1 MSDALNAVPLLQTPR
16 LRLRTITRSDI
27 DAIYRLH
34 ADPRAMRY
42 WSFPAWTDPQQ
53 ALDWFEQR
61 RHHAERE
68 ESWPWGLSLIDADEL
83 IGIVTLFA
91 VNRMQRR
98 AEVGYQLHPSYWG
111 RGYAQEALRAAL
123 AYGFDALELNRVE
136 ADIDP
141 RNQASCRL
149 VERVGFRREGLLR
162 ERWHV
167 NGEITDTALYGL
179 LAREFVR

>member
-1 MSDALNAVPLLQTPR
+1 MSDALSAVPLLQTPR

-61 RHHAERE
+61 RHYAERE

-98 AEVGYQLHPSYWG
+98 AEVGYQLHPSCWG

-149 VERVGFRREGLLR
+149 VERVGFRREGYLR

>member
-42 WSFPAWTDPQQ
+42 WSFPAWTDRQQ
-53 ALDWFEQR
+53 ARDWFEQR

-68 ESWPWGLSLIDADEL
+68 ESWPWGLNLIDADEL

-98 AEVGYQLHPSYWG
+98 AEVGYQLLPSYWG

-149 VERVGFRREGLLR
+149 VERVGFRREGYLR